1 MTKVDIVIIDVVIPV
16 SVTIFLTLVHFIG
29 EKISSRLHKWHFQLE
44 SLGAGLMVGILFL
57 ELLPQIS
64 IGSIIL
70 DFYIYIPLLTGFVII
85 ALIEKIVYKKM
96 LIEDTSP
103 NEKLQTFEK
112 EVNHEQES
120 DSSGEHER
128 DVMNIICIIPEQNA
142 IFEAIALV
150 THNLM
155 IGILVALIFSEY
167 PLEASFIIL
176 IPFVIRSFTVAF
188 STEQI
193 MEDLNAKPEKIFR
206 IIGIFTLSLGALVG
220 VFLVLNEIAFFV
232 IFAFALG
239 LVLFTVIR
247 DMIPLG
253 KKGKPM
259 FFLIGV
265 ILTVGIFLLNE
276 LLLVH

>member
-1 MTKVDIVIIDVVIPV
+1 MDIVVLDVVIPV
-16 SVTIFLTLVHFIG
+16 SVTIFLTLIHFVG

-57 ELLPQIS
+57 ELFPQIS
-64 IGSIIL
+64 IGAIVL

-96 LIEDTSP
+96 LKEDTITNNRLS
-103 NEKLQTFEK
+103 QIDK
-112 EVNHEQES
+112 EVNNETTS
-120 DSSGEHER
+120 DSSVEHES
-128 DVMNIICIIPEQNA
+128 DIMELVCIIPEQNA

-150 THNLM
+150 THSLM
-155 IGILVALIFSEY
+155 IGILVALVFSEY
-167 PLEASFIIL
+167 PLEVSFIIM
-176 IPFVIRSFTVAF
+176 IPFVIRAFTVAF
-188 STEQI
+188 SAEQI
-193 MEDLNAKPEKIFR
+193 MEDLNKKPEKIFR
-206 IIGIFTLSLGALVG
+206 ILGVITPSLGALAG
-220 VFLVLNEIAFFV
+220 VFLVFNQITFFI

-265 ILTVGIFLLNE
+265 IFTVGIFLLNE
-276 LLLVH
+276 LVLLH